1 MSSLVCRIDVDTS
14 KPENIISSRDMPPY
28 FKERAN
34 MTGDVLDCTWVAYA
48 NKGERVSN
56 EYHNTML
63 PIEP

>member
-1 MSSLVCRIDVDTS
+1 
-14 KPENIISSRDMPPY
+14 
-28 FKERAN
+28 

-63 PIEP
+63 PIEPRSNFASEPNL